1 MFVVK
6 SDLMLVVGI
15 GMFSLMSS
23 LLVVNILT
31 VVLKPK

>member
-1 MFVVK
+1 VFVVK

-23 LLVVNILT
+23 LLVVHILT

>member
-6 SDLMLVVGI
+6 SDLMLVGV
-15 GMFSLMSS
+15 GMFSLMNS

>member
-1 MFVVK
+1 MLVVK
-6 SDLMLVVGI
+6 SDLMLVFGI

-23 LLVVNILT
+23 SLVVNILT